1 MHKNNKHKK
10 GYNFKELTQAH
21 SALETFVFVNDYNS
35 NETIDFA
42 NPEAVK
48 ALNVALLKSFYNIDF
63 WKFPDAHLC
72 PPIPGRVE
80 YIHHLNDLLKP
91 YKLKD
96 AIRVLDVGIGA
107 TCIYPLLGHSEYNW
121 SFVGTDIDPKSLA
134 NAQMIIDKNGLS
146 KVVKL
151 RLQTEKS
158 LIFKGIIEPTDCF
171 ALSMCNPPFYRSEQE
186 ALEAAQRKMKGL
198 GNASPIRNF
207 SGTANE
213 LWFEGGEKAFLHN
226 YLYESSLYKTQCFW
240 YTSLVSK
247 KDLVKSMQK
256 SLQKLGATQV
266 KVINMQLGNK
276 ISRVVA
282 WTFLTPAQM
291 KDFETS

>member
-10 GYNFKELTQAH
+10 GYNFKELIQAH
-21 SALETFVFVNDYNS
+21 SALEPFVFVNDYNS

-48 ALNVALLKSFYNIDF
+48 ALNVALLKSFYNIDY

-96 AIRVLDVGIGA
+96 NIRVLDVGIGA

-146 KVVKL
+146 KVVEL

-158 LIFKGIIEPTDCF
+158 LIFTGIIEPTDRF

>member
-48 ALNVALLKSFYNIDF
+48 ALNVALLKSFCNIDF

-96 AIRVLDVGIGA
+96 NIRVLDVGIGA

-146 KVVKL
+146 KVVEL

-158 LIFKGIIEPTDCF
+158 LIFTGIIEPTDRF

-213 LWFEGGEKAFLHN
+213 VEVG
-226 YLYESSLYKTQCFW
+226 ESSGTITIGLPDNVTIAGNLTVSGTQ
-240 YTSLVSK
+240 TTVSSTTVTVADPMLSL
-247 KDLVKSMQK
+247 
-256 SLQKLGATQV
+256 ATNNGSADAV
-266 KVINMQLGNK
+266 DIPEPVC
-276 ISRVVA
+276 VA
-282 WTFLTPAQM
+282 
-291 KDFETS
+291 

>member
-10 GYNFKELTQAH
+10 GYNFKELIQAH
-21 SALETFVFVNDYNS
+21 SALEPFVFVNDYNS

-48 ALNVALLKSFYNIDF
+48 ALNIALLKSFYNIDY

-96 AIRVLDVGIGA
+96 NIRVLDVGIGA

-146 KVVKL
+146 KVVEI

-158 LIFKGIIEPTDCF
+158 LIFTGIIEPTDRF

-282 WTFLTPAQM
+282 WTFLTPVQM

>member
-10 GYNFKELTQAH
+10 GYNFKELIQAH
-21 SALETFVFVNDYNS
+21 SALEPFVFLNDYNGK
-35 NETIDFA
+35 ETIDFA

-48 ALNVALLKSFYNIDF
+48 ALNIALLKSFYKIDY

-91 YKLKD
+91 FKIKD
-96 AIRVLDVGIGA
+96 NIRVLDVGIGA

-121 SFVGTDIDPKSLA
+121 NFVGTDIDPKALD
-134 NAQMIIDKNGLS
+134 NAQIIINKNGLS
-146 KVVKL
+146 EVVEL
-151 RLQTEKS
+151 RLQPEKS
-158 LIFKGIIEPTDCF
+158 HIFRGIIKSTDRYV
-171 ALSMCNPPFYRSEQE
+171 LSMCNPPFYRSERE

-226 YLYESSLYKTQCFW
+226 YLYESSLFKAQCFW

-256 SLQKLGATQV
+256 SLEKLGATQV

-282 WTFLTPAQM
+282 WTFLTPAQI
-291 KDFETS
+291 KDFETT

>member
-10 GYNFKELTQAH
+10 GYNFKELIQAH
-21 SALETFVFVNDYNS
+21 SALEPFVFVNDYNS

-48 ALNVALLKSFYNIDF
+48 ALNVALLKSFYNIDY

-96 AIRVLDVGIGA
+96 NIRVLDVGIGA

-146 KVVKL
+146 KVVEL

-226 YLYESSLYKTQCFW
+226 VAKMLHLTRKYKRYCLF
-240 YTSLVSK
+240 SVSH
-247 KDLVKSMQK
+247 
-256 SLQKLGATQV
+256 
-266 KVINMQLGNK
+266 
-276 ISRVVA
+276 R
-282 WTFLTPAQM
+282 
-291 KDFETS
+291 EE